1 MAAGA
6 DLGVGTHC
14 VSDDAECRGANDRV
28 QLAELEGILRERLI
42 AEHQRAGVTF
52 ELPDSVV
59 IEASVRLGQDVVI
72 GAGVQLRGSTSIEEG
87 VSVDGPAVI
96 KDSVIESEAYIRSF
110 SHLENAVVGSG
121 AEVGPYARL
130 RPGTVLEPS
139 SKVGNFVEL
148 KNTKLGQLAKVN
160 HLAYVGDSEVGASAN
175 IGAGTITC
183 NYDGT
188 NKHRTSIGVGAFVG
202 SNSTLV
208 APVDIG
214 NGAYIAAGSTITKDV
229 SADALAFGRARQ
241 SEREDYAKSL
251 REKSKKD

>member
-1 MAAGA
+1 M
-6 DLGVGTHC
+6 
-14 VSDDAECRGANDRV
+14 
-28 QLAELEGILRERLI
+28 
-42 AEHQRAGVTF
+42 
-52 ELPDSVV
+52 
-59 IEASVRLGQDVVI
+59 
-72 GAGVQLRGSTSIEEG
+72 
-87 VSVDGPAVI
+87 
-96 KDSVIESEAYIRSF
+96 
-110 SHLENAVVGSG
+110 VGSG

-130 RPGTVLEPS
+130 RPGTVL
-139 SKVGNFVEL
+139 GTAIRWATVEL

-188 NKHRTSIGVGAFVG
+188 KKHRTSIGVGAFITG

-229 SADALAFGRARQ
+229 SADALAFGRAQYTIR
-241 SEREDYAKSL
+241 A
-251 REKSKKD
+251 